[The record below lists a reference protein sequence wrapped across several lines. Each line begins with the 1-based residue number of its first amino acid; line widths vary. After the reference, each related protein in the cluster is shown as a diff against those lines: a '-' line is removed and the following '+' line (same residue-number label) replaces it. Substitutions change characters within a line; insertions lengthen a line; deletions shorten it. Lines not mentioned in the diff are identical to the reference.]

1 MELLSLSL
9 SDDDF
14 FNLENKTHL
23 KDIDDVKSN
32 IVTSRFSTNDYKVL
46 LDKSKKANMSISK
59 FIKSAALDPGKEI
72 IIYDGLKEFNHGIS
86 KIGNNINQLTTLAHQ
101 GKITTVDLLDVKA
114 LLTDIWTALGEILKQ
129 KNQKR
134 R

>member
-59 FIKSAALDPGKEI
+59 FIKSAALDPGKK
-72 IIYDGLKEFNHGIS
+72 L
-86 KIGNNINQLTTLAHQ
+86 
-101 GKITTVDLLDVKA
+101 
-114 LLTDIWTALGEILKQ
+114 
-129 KNQKR
+129 
-134 R
+134 